1 MGISTWFATTLR
13 QYPEIA
19 IFLVLALGY
28 YFGKFTFRGIGLGS
42 VTATLLA
49 GVIIGQLG
57 IAISQPLKAFAF
69 LMFLFAVGYGVGPQ
83 FVRGVAKDGVPQA
96 IFSVVQCVLCLLAPV
111 AIVKIAGYD
120 LGYSAGFYS
129 GSQTISAAMGL
140 STDAINRLGLAADDA
155 KKLLDS
161 MPIAYAV
168 TYMFGTVGSAIVIA
182 LVGPALLRINLQA
195 ACRDYEEKQG
205 GKKELGGSGS
215 AWHRWEM
222 RAFRVQPGG
231 IVNGLRAAEAEALVP
246 DSRVFV
252 QRLRRNG
259 VVEEAT
265 ADTMLQEGDVVA
277 VAGAREALVKIAGER
292 ARLAAVAGDRRAPVS
307 ITGEV
312 SNEVDDPELLSVPVE
327 GVDVYV
333 TNKTVDGKTLAE
345 LAQLPSARGVFLR
358 KITRGAV
365 ATSIPILPNTKIFRG
380 DIVTLVGRTQDTNAA
395 IKALG
400 VPDRATD
407 IADVAFIGAGIT
419 VGALI
424 GSLVW
429 KIAGVPLTL
438 STAGGALI
446 SGLVCGWLR
455 SVHPKFGRIPT
466 STVWFM
472 NSVGLNIFI
481 AIVGISAGPGFVNGL
496 RTQGIG
502 LFLWGALATTLPL
515 IFGMFIAKYLFR
527 FHDALTLG
535 IISGARTTTAS
546 LGLVCDIAQSQ
557 VPALGYTVTYA
568 VGNTLLTIWGMVMI
582 ILLSSG
588 FMK

>member
-1 MGISTWFATTLR
+1 MFLFTWFAETLR
-13 QYPEIA
+13 RYPEIA

-49 GVIIGQLG
+49 GVLIGQLG
-57 IAISQPLKAFAF
+57 ITISTPLKAFVF

-96 IFSVVQCVLCLLAPV
+96 VFSVVQCAFCLVVPFVIA
-111 AIVKIAGYD
+111 KMAGYN
-120 LGYSAGFYS
+120 LGYAAGLYS

-140 STDAINRLGLAADDA
+140 STDAINRLGLAADQA
-155 KKLLDS
+155 KALLDS

-168 TYMFGTVGSAIVIA
+168 SYMFGTVGSAIVIA
-182 LVGPALLRINLQA
+182 VLGPALLRINLPA
-195 ACRDYEEKQG
+195 ACKDYEATLG
-205 GKKELGGSGS
+205 GSKELGGAGS

-222 RAFRVQPGG
+222 RAFRIQRGG
-231 IVNGLRAAEAEALVP
+231 KVVGLRAVEAEALLP
-246 DSRVFV
+246 DARIFV
-252 QRLRRNG
+252 QRIRRNG
-259 VVEEAT
+259 VLQDAA
-265 ADTMLQEGDVVA
+265 ADTVLREADVVA
-277 VAGAREALVKIAGER
+277 VSGTREALTRIIGER
-292 ARLAAVAGDRRAPVS
+292 AKLAAASGAGQTFTADEVA
-307 ITGEV
+307 I
-312 SNEVDDPELLSVPVE
+312 EVDDPELLSVPVE

-333 TNKTVDGKTLAE
+333 TSKEVDGKTLAE
-345 LAQLPSARGVFLR
+345 LAKLPGARGVYLK

-365 ATSIPILPNTKIFRG
+365 ATSIPILPSTKVFRG
-380 DIVTLVGRTQDTNAA
+380 DIVNIVGRTQDTAAA
-395 IKALG
+395 INMLG

-407 IADVAFIGAGIT
+407 VADVAFIGAGIA

-481 AIVGISAGPGFVNGL
+481 AVVGISAGPGFVNGL
-496 RTQGIG
+496 KTQGVG
-502 LFLWGALATTLPL
+502 LFLWGAVATTVPL
-515 IFGMFIAKYLFR
+515 ICGMFIAKYIFR

-546 LGLVCDIAQSQ
+546 LGLVCDIGKSQ

-568 VGNTLLTIWGMVMI
+568 VGNTLLTIWGMVL
-582 ILLSSG
+582 ILMLA
-588 FMK
+588 